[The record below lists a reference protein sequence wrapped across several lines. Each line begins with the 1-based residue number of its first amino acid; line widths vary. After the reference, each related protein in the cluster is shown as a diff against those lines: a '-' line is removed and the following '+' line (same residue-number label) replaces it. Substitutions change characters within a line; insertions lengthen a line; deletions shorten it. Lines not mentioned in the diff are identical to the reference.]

1 MKWLLTFASV
11 CAVTAA
17 VWADP
22 VTQRL
27 DAATDTA
34 KALAAKEDYR
44 GAAEAIGKLESD
56 HLVTGVTGWPD
67 AQLEHARY
75 LAKSGDADKA
85 MATLTQAVALGAMV
99 KANDLA
105 KDAAFTALRDRPAF
119 KALQAKLEQ
128 RNRLWQDSPAIATPY
143 KPVLSDEE
151 KAAGVSKIWA
161 EARFN
166 FPFFDRIPD
175 LDWDAA
181 YVAALADARAT
192 KTTEDYY
199 RALTRFM
206 GQLKDGH
213 SRVLPPTELQ
223 DRMNGVTAVD
233 TRLIEGKIIVTGVSD
248 PTLAAKGVRVGSE
261 IVRIDGE
268 PALEYAKA
276 KVAPN
281 VSGYTQQDR
290 DVWQYGFQ
298 LLRGPVDKPAQVVLK
313 DAQGKTVTVDLP
325 RKHND
330 GPFGFAPKI
339 ERTASFKILPG
350 DVAYLEVNWFMDD
363 AGIKTLKENF
373 AAASAAKGL
382 IIDIRQNGGGN
393 SDYADALARALADK
407 PYLGSRWRGVDY
419 RATYRSWNRPIG
431 WVRGTAP
438 TFTPDPNLHYAKPVV
453 VLVSGRTYSA
463 AEDFLVAYVSS
474 GRGKLV
480 GETSGGSTGNPLL
493 FKLPGGGMAFICAKD
508 DSFGDGRIFEGVGIA
523 PDVTVKPTIAD
534 IRQGRD
540 PVLEKAIAIIKAS
553 R

>member
-1 MKWLLTFASV
+1 MKWLITFASV

-27 DAATDTA
+27 DAATESA
-34 KALAAKEDYR
+34 KTLAAKEDYR
-44 GAAEAIGKLESD
+44 AAADVLAKLETD
-56 HLVTGVTGWPD
+56 NLVTGVTGWPD

-75 LAKSGDADKA
+75 LAKAGDADKA
-85 MATLTQAVALGAMV
+85 MIALTQAVELGAMI
-99 KANDLA
+99 KANGLA
-105 KDAAFTALRDRPAF
+105 TDTAFAALRDRPAF
-119 KALQAKLEQ
+119 KALQAKLE
-128 RNRLWQDSPAIATPY
+128 RRERLWQDSPAIATAY

-166 FPFFDRIPD
+166 FPFFDRLPD
-175 LDWDAA
+175 LDWDTA
-181 YVAALADARAT
+181 YVAALAEARAAT
-192 KTTEDYY
+192 TTEDYY

-213 SRVLPPTELQ
+213 SRVLPPAELQ
-223 DRMNGVTAVD
+223 DRFNGITDVN
-233 TRLIEGKIIVTGVSD
+233 TRLIEGKIIVTEVSE
-248 PTLAAKGVRVGSE
+248 PALTAKGVRVGSE

-268 PALEYAKA
+268 PALDYAKT

-281 VSGYTQQDR
+281 VTGFTQQDR
-290 DVWQYGFQ
+290 DVWQYGFM
-298 LLRGPVDKPAQVVLK
+298 LLRGPVDRPVQLTLK
-313 DAQGKTVTVDLP
+313 DAQGKTVSVDVP
-325 RKHND
+325 RKHNT
-330 GPFGFAPKI
+330 GPFGFSQPI
-339 ERTASFKILPG
+339 ERLASFKILPG
-350 DVAYLEVNWFMDD
+350 DVAYLEVNTFMSD

-373 AAASAAKGL
+373 ATASAAKGL
-382 IIDIRQNGGGN
+382 IVDIRGNGGGN
-393 SDYADALARALADK
+393 SDYADALIRALADK

-438 TFTPDPNLHYAKPVV
+438 TFTPDPTLHYAKPIV
-453 VLVSGRTYSA
+453 VLANGRTYSA
-463 AEDFLVAYVSS
+463 AEDFLVAYVTS

-508 DSFGDGRIFEGVGIA
+508 DSFGDGRIFEGIGIA
-523 PDVTVKPTIAD
+523 PDITVKPTIAD
-534 IRQGRD
+534 IRNGRD
-540 PVLEKAIAIIKAS
+540 PVVEKAVAIIKAVK
-553 R
+553 

>member
-1 MKWLLTFASV
+1 MKWLLAIASV

-17 VWADP
+17 VWAEP
-22 VTQRL
+22 VAQRL
-27 DAATDTA
+27 EAAAETA

-44 GAAEAIGKLESD
+44 AAADVFATLEAD
-56 HLVTGVTGWPD
+56 NTVTGVTGWPD
-67 AQLEHARY
+67 AQLDHARY
-75 LAKSGDADKA
+75 LAKSGDTDKA
-85 MATLTQAVALGAMV
+85 MAVLTQAVALGAMV
-99 KANDLA
+99 KADDLA
-105 KDAAFTALRDRPAF
+105 KDTAFTALRDRPAF
-119 KALQAKLEQ
+119 KALQTKLDQ
-128 RNRLWQDSPAIATPY
+128 RNRLWQDSPAIATAY

-181 YVAALADARAT
+181 YVTALADARGA

-199 RALTRFM
+199 RVLTRFM

-223 DRMNGVTAVD
+223 DRFNGVTAVD

-248 PTLAAKGVRVGSE
+248 PALTAKGVRVGSE
-261 IVRIDGE
+261 IVRIEGE
-268 PALEYAKA
+268 PALGYAKT

-281 VSGYTQQDR
+281 VSGFTQQDR
-290 DVWQYGFQ
+290 DIWQYGFL
-298 LLRGPVDKPAQVVLK
+298 LLRGPVDRPARVMLK

-325 RKHND
+325 RKHNE
-330 GPFGFAPKI
+330 GAFGILPNL
-339 ERTASFKILPG
+339 ERTASFKMLPG
-350 DVAYLEVNWFMDD
+350 DVAYLEVNWFVDD
-363 AGIKTLKENF
+363 AGIRTLKKNF

-419 RATYRSWNRPIG
+419 KATFRSWNRPVG
-431 WVRGTAP
+431 WVRAPAP

-453 VLVSGRTYSA
+453 VLIGGRTYSA

-480 GETSGGSTGNPLL
+480 GETSGGSTGNPML
-493 FKLPGGGMAFICAKD
+493 FKLPGGGMAFICTKD

-523 PDVTVKPTIAD
+523 PDVTVKPTIAH
-534 IRQGRD
+534 IRAGRD
-540 PVLEKAIAIIKAS
+540 PVLEKAVAIINAAK
-553 R
+553 